1 MTARAG
7 HRGFVWALGL
17 AAALAACGPTKTK
30 TVYPQLV
37 PPVDTLDFGAV
48 PVLNEKDLG
57 VPVLNVGRATLK
69 VLSVHWK
76 TDGGAFSVLSA
87 PTEVETGATLE
98 IQVGF
103 TPPLEGAYQATLVLE
118 TEDVENPVV
127 EVALTGQGS
136 TRARMEVLPTSID
149 FGRVPECSA
158 VVKTF
163 TVRSTGTAD
172 LLVQDIAFTD
182 GTSAAFSFVGSTKTP
197 AVVKAVG
204 ANGLPG
210 QIQLTVK
217 FSAASGAASPDS
229 GGIRIRGTDPDLREV
244 VVPLLASVNRAP
256 LPVIAPLGVG
266 APGMDVALDGSGSSD
281 PDGDTPLAYKWT
293 LRQKP
298 MGSSSTIAAPDQA
311 VTSVRLDALLP
322 GEYEAELSVTDAT
335 GVKSCAPARAKVV
348 ATPAQ
353 KLLVEMFWNN
363 SKTDLDLHVLRSAS
377 SAFGVPPDDC
387 FYMNPTPDWGVAGDT
402 GDDPAFLRDA
412 LTGYGPEVFGYV
424 NPTANIFRIAVEF
437 ANDHLDANPSSEVT
451 VRIYEYG
458 VVKGE
463 FKKTLLHAGEVW
475 AVADLDWPSGVI
487 TPLSQ

>member
-1 MTARAG
+1 
-7 HRGFVWALGL
+7 
-17 AAALAACGPTKTK
+17 
-30 TVYPQLV
+30 V
-37 PPVDTLDFGAV
+37 PPVETLDFGPV
-48 PVLNEKDLG
+48 PVLNEKVLP

-76 TDGGAFSVLSA
+76 AEGGAFTIQSS
-87 PTEVETGATLE
+87 PTEVETGATLD

-103 TPPLEGAYQATLVLE
+103 VPPLEGDYAATLVLE
-118 TEDVENPVV
+118 TEDLENPVV
-127 EVALTGQGS
+127 EVALSGQGS
-136 TRARMEVLPTSID
+136 TRARMEVLPTTLD

-163 TVRSTGTAD
+163 TIRSAGTAD
-172 LLVQDIAFTD
+172 LVVQDISFTD

-217 FSAASGAASPDS
+217 FTAAAGAPSPDS
-229 GGIRIRGTDPDLREV
+229 GGIRVRGTDPDLREV
-244 VVPLLASVNRAP
+244 VVPLTASVNRAP
-256 LPVIAPLGVG
+256 VPVIAPLGVG
-266 APGMDVALDGSGSSD
+266 SPGMDIALDGSGSSD
-281 PDGDTPLAYKWT
+281 PDGDAPLIYKWT

-298 MGSSSTIAAPDQA
+298 MGSSTGIAAPDQA
-311 VTSVRLDALLP
+311 TTSMRLDAFLP
-322 GEYEAELSVTDAT
+322 GEYEAELSVTDST

-353 KLLVEMFWNN
+353 KLLIEMFWNN
-363 SKTDLDLHVLRSAS
+363 SKTDLDLHVLKSAS
-377 SAFGVPPDDC
+377 AAFGVPPDDC
-387 FYMNPTPDWGVAGDT
+387 FYMNPTPDWGVSGDT
-402 GDDPAFLRDA
+402 SDDPAFLRDA

-424 NPTANIFRIAVEF
+424 NPVANIYRIAAEF
-437 ANDHLDANPSSEVT
+437 SNSHLDPNPTSEVT

-458 VVKGE
+458 VVKAE
-463 FKKTLLHAGEVW
+463 FKKTMLKQGEVW
-475 AVADLDWPSGVI
+475 AVADLEWPSGNI